1 VTNKPICETYGNGDK
16 RWYLNG
22 KLHRTDGPAV
32 EDVDGNKYWYLNGK
46 PHRTDGGPAIEWI
59 DGTKVWFLNN
69 KRHRTDGPAIER
81 ANGSKY
87 WFLNGKQVAME
98 DVLTDPKERFWWRL
112 KS

>member
-1 VTNKPICETYGNGDK
+1 MIKPICKTEPNGDK

-22 KLHRTDGPAV
+22 KLHRTDGPA
-32 EDVDGNKYWYLNGK
+32 
-46 PHRTDGGPAIEWI
+46 IEYA
-59 DGTKVWFLNN
+59 DDTKVWFLNN
-69 KRHRTDGPAIER
+69 KRHRTDGPAIES
-81 ANGSKY
+81 AGGSKY